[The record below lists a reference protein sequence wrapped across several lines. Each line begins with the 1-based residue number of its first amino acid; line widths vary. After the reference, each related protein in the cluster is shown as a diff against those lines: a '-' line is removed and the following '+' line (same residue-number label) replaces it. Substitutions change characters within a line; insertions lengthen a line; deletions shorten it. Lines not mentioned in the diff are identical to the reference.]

1 METLAFDYRTAI
13 GREFGNVT
21 IVKEIGRGAMGA
33 VFVGF
38 QKSLKRQ
45 VAVKVLPKSLAT
57 TDKARRQFRDEA
69 ETIAVLHHPNIVPIY
84 DTGEDD
90 VFYYQVMQFIEGED
104 LGRLIRRTLKHPVAH
119 KRLLPVPTS
128 IRIMTD
134 VLDGLGYAHEEGV
147 IHQDMK
153 PGNIMIE
160 KRRRRPLI
168 VDFGIAKTAKLDYW
182 AKGMIVG
189 SSVYLSPEQ
198 ATARDTD
205 HRTDIYSMG
214 VILFE
219 LLAGILPLR
228 ADEDEKTLLMR
239 KMRNPDSVFAKRPSD
254 CSPHINSSMEHIILR
269 ATASRPGERYR
280 DCHTFRDD
288 LLQWI
293 P

>member
-1 METLAFDYRTAI
+1 MDTRAFDYRTAI
-13 GREFGNVT
+13 GREFGNVI
-21 IVKEIGRGAMGA
+21 IVKELGRGAMGA
-33 VFVGF
+33 VFLGF

-45 VAVKVLPKSLAT
+45 VAVKLLPKSLAT
-57 TDKARRQFRDEA
+57 TAKARQQFRDEA
-69 ETIAVLHHPNIVPIY
+69 ETIAILHHPNIVPIY
-84 DTGEDD
+84 DTGADD
-90 VFYYQVMQFIEGED
+90 IFYYQVMQCIDGED
-104 LGRLIRRTLKHPVAH
+104 LGRIIGKQLKHPVPH
-119 KRLLPVPTS
+119 KRLMPVTTS

-160 KRRRRPLI
+160 NRRRRPLI
-168 VDFGIAKTAKLDYW
+168 VDFGIAKTAKMDFW

-198 ATARDTD
+198 AAARDTD

-214 VILFE
+214 VVLFE
-219 LLAGILPLR
+219 LLAGLLPLR
-228 ADEDEKTLLMR
+228 REEDEKALLMR
-239 KMRNPDSVFAKRPSD
+239 KIREPDTVFSKRPSE
-254 CSPHINSSMEHIILR
+254 CSPHINRSMEHIITR
-269 ATASRPGERYR
+269 ALASQPQDRYR
-280 DCHTFRDD
+280 DCHAFRDD

>member
-1 METLAFDYRTAI
+1 MDTRTFDFRTAI

-21 IVKEIGRGAMGA
+21 IVKELGRGAMGA
-33 VFVGF
+33 VFAGF

-45 VAVKVLPKSLAT
+45 VAVKLLPKSLAT
-57 TDKARRQFRDEA
+57 TSKARQQFRDEA
-69 ETIAVLHHPNIVPIY
+69 ETIAILHHPNIVPIY
-84 DTGEDD
+84 DTGEDED
-90 VFYYQVMQFIEGED
+90 FYYQVMQHIDGED
-104 LGRLIRRTLKHPVAH
+104 LGQIIDNQLKHPVRH
-119 KRLLPVPTS
+119 KRLLPVTTA

-160 KRRRRPLI
+160 SRRRRPLI
-168 VDFGIAKTAKLDYW
+168 VDFGIAKTAKMDFW
-182 AKGMIVG
+182 AKGLIVG

-198 ATARDTD
+198 AVARDTD
-205 HRTDIYSMG
+205 YRTDIYSMG

-228 ADEDEKTLLMR
+228 PDEDEKTLLMR
-239 KMRNPDSVFAKRPSD
+239 KLRAPDTVFSKRPTE
-254 CSPHINSSMEHIILR
+254 CSPHINTAMENIILR
-269 ATASRPGERYR
+269 ATATRLEKRYR
-280 DCHTFRDD
+280 DCHAFRND